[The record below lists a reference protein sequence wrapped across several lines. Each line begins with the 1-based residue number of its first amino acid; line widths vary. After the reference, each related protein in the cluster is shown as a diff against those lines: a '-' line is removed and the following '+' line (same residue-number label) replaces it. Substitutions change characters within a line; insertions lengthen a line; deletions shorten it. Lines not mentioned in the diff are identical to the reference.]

1 MQQQHG
7 SGKTAV
13 LVERIINK
21 VINENVDIDKILV
34 VTFTNAAASEMR
46 ERILDAI
53 YKKLEE
59 NPDSVNLQR
68 QINLLNKA
76 SICTIHS
83 FCLDVIRNNFYEIDA
98 SANFRIG
105 DTAEI
110 EMLKS
115 DALEEIFEQKYM
127 DNDKDFI
134 KLIETYTDYRGD
146 EKLQEIILNIYKY
159 IQSNPFPEKW
169 LNEKV
174 EEFNVDV
181 EKDFAETT
189 WGKII
194 LANVQEKVQ
203 DMILRLEKVKSETLR
218 FTELDRFSG
227 VLQEDINN
235 LQSIKYDNWDL
246 AFDTMNGISWSK
258 WPVDKKITLELKNEA
273 KDIRDKVKKEFS
285 GAILQYNSKEAN
297 EDISAMYEILDAL
310 RKLILEFTSEFA
322 KRKKEKNIIDF
333 NDIEHF
339 ALKILVNEDG
349 EKTEVAKKY
358 MNKFEEILIDEYQD
372 SNLVQEKILTS
383 ISKGNNIFMV
393 GDVKQSIYK
402 FRQAR
407 PELFLEKYAN
417 YSVIDGFLD
426 KYDGDDIKSN
436 LLKKSANYSAKNTSL
451 EQVQYNEQSVLNV
464 DSTGLKIQLFK
475 NFRSRKNVLDITNLV
490 FENIM
495 SKELGNVEY
504 NEEEYLNLGADYP
517 NPDEKVDYAG
527 IAELHIID
535 LKEKEEDYY
544 KTDKY
549 DADYKD
555 NKYDNTYIE
564 ENFDRKTKANIEENK
579 LLKEISENNANGVSK
594 EIYLNN
600 QNDTIKTGDLSEE
613 NDEEERIEDSVL
625 EARFVAKKIQELLQ
639 SNYHVYDKKKKAY
652 RKVMAKDICIL
663 LRATSVLAPI
673 YEKEIEE
680 INIPVF
686 SDSSNTYLET
696 MEVQTIMALLKVIDN
711 PMQDIP
717 LITVLR
723 SNIFGFTDNDLI
735 QIRLSDKKCSF
746 YESMLKAKLSV
757 DNRLRAKI
765 DNTISQIEK
774 WKAEEKYTPLNEF
787 IWKIYLDTGFYD
799 YVSLLPNGDLRQANL
814 KLLFEKAKQ
823 YEKASFKGLYNFINF
838 IDKVKTSSG
847 DSSSAKII
855 GENDNV
861 VRIMSIHKSKGL
873 EFPVV
878 FLASTGKKFN
888 MQDLNTPI
896 LLHQDIGFGMQFI
909 DSEKRIEYSTLSK
922 EAIRISSKQETISE
936 EMRVLYVALTRA
948 KEKLIITGMSRDLEK
963 ALKDKE
969 KVLDIYKK
977 SDAFQIS
984 LDSIKKIEKPEFKI
998 NKNAVQ
1004 KYTSYLDWL
1013 ELVYEYNKENGIR
1026 NVIDLHTYNKADLMK
1041 QIQKEEN
1048 ETIDMAKVIKE
1059 RANAVNKRNSEN
1071 QLSASSQERDV
1082 NIGNSMNNIENLKND
1097 IKIQQGIM
1105 HTEEMTSER
1114 TINLNE
1120 MQIKKLLEW
1129 KYKYIASSKIPTKT
1143 SVTKLKEM
1151 EQESDI
1157 DDLIEMARNR
1167 ISIEKKNNES
1177 ETVLNGKYLKEEVID
1192 DKENFENEYIANKK
1206 PEEKT
1211 LRNEGIVKESEK
1223 SNAQSTEKYNRLTA
1237 KPKFMEKVQKLTA
1250 AQKGTLIHLCVQK
1263 LDEKKDYTKED
1274 LREFVIELKNRN
1286 IISEREAE
1294 SINIELLYK
1303 YTKSELWQEL
1313 KQAKEIH
1320 KEEPFYINVPAREIF
1335 DEATED
1341 EMILVQ
1347 GIIDLYYIDKEGRL
1361 ILVDYKTDYV
1371 PDGDVSKLEEKYKVQ
1386 LDLYKKALEGALNQ
1400 RIDKA
1405 MIWALNK

>member
-21 VINENVDIDKILV
+21 VINENVDIDKILI

-59 NPDSVNLQR
+59 NPASVNLQR

-203 DMILRLEKVKSETLR
+203 DMILRLEKIKSETLR
-218 FTELDRFSG
+218 FTELEKFSL
-227 VLQEDINN
+227 VLQDDINN

-246 AFDTMNGISWSK
+246 AFDTMNGISWAK
-258 WPVDKKITLELKNEA
+258 WPVDKKVTLELKNEA
-273 KDIRDKVKKEFS
+273 KDIRDKIKKEFS

-297 EDISAMYEILDAL
+297 EDISAMYGILDVL

-322 KRKKEKNIIDF
+322 KKKKEKNIIDF

-358 MNKFEEILIDEYQD
+358 MSKFEEILIDEYQD

-417 YSVIDGFLD
+417 YDTKDGLLE
-426 KYDGDDIKSN
+426 KHANKNILPANHAQYDTKSG
-436 LLKKSANYSAKNTSL
+436 
-451 EQVQYNEQSVLNV
+451 QNV

-544 KTDKY
+544 KTVDNEDGALAGEKNSIETN
-549 DADYKD
+549 DREND
-555 NKYDNTYIE
+555 NKSIKENIGIQIKESLSNE
-564 ENFDRKTKANIEENK
+564 EI
-579 LLKEISENNANGVSK
+579 
-594 EIYLNN
+594 
-600 QNDTIKTGDLSEE
+600 
-613 NDEEERIEDSVL
+613 EEERIEDSVL

-652 RKVMAKDICIL
+652 RKVMAKDICVL

-680 INIPVF
+680 LNIPVF

-696 MEVQTIMALLKVIDN
+696 MEVQTIMAMLKVIDN

-717 LITVLR
+717 LVTVLR

-765 DNTISQIEK
+765 DNTILQIEK

-847 DSSSAKII
+847 DASSAKII

-948 KEKLIITGMSRDLEK
+948 KEKLIITGMCRDLEK

-984 LDSIKKIEKPEFKI
+984 LDNVARVERPDFKI

-1026 NVIDLHTYNKADLMK
+1026 NVIDLHTYNKADLIK
-1041 QIQKEEN
+1041 QIQREEN

-1059 RANAVNKRNSEN
+1059 KANAVNKRNSEN

-1082 NIGNSMNNIENLKND
+1082 NIGNFMNSIENLKND

-1114 TINLNE
+1114 QINLDE

-1129 KYKYIASSKIPTKT
+1129 KYEYIASSKIPTKT

-1167 ISIEKKNNES
+1167 ISIEKKDNES

-1192 DKENFENEYIANKK
+1192 DKENIENEHIANKK

-1263 LDEKKDYTKED
+1263 LDEKKDYTEED
-1274 LREFVIELKNRN
+1274 LHEFVLDLKNRN

-1303 YTKSELWQEL
+1303 YTKSELWREL

-1335 DEATED
+1335 DEAAED

-1347 GIIDLYYIDKEGRL
+1347 GIIDLYYIDTDGRL